1 MSARRLLTQKYH
13 NRRYSDSIKIYT
25 IQCANFVSPT
35 NLSISSRLGVVC
47 IMDPAFESAVL
58 CNSHSCPLR
67 MIDKRN
73 LMMKIMKGWAES
85 ERGALGN

>member
-1 MSARRLLTQKYH
+1 MGAGGGG
-13 NRRYSDSIKIYT
+13 
-25 IQCANFVSPT
+25 
-35 NLSISSRLGVVC
+35 GVVC
-47 IMDPAFESAVL
+47 VMDPTFESAVL

-73 LMMKIMKGWAES
+73 LMMKIMKGLAES